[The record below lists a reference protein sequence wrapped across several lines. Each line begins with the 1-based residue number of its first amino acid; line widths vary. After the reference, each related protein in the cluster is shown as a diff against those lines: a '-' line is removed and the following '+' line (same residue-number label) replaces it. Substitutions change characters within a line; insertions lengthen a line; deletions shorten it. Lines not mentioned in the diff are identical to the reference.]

1 MADISTPGP
10 ASHANPLA
18 DASPAVNTI
27 QTTLDKFLTAANV
40 DAVYGPAISQ
50 GEIVV
55 IPAAE
60 VLSIVGFGLGSGGG
74 SQGIP
79 DSSNARGSGGGG
91 GGGGRV
97 LSRPVAAIIIS
108 PTGVRVEPIVDVTKI
123 ALAVFT
129 TLGFM
134 ATVLT
139 RMKNPRRR
147 PKLDGE

>member
-1 MADISTPGP
+1 MNESSTPNSESKTTP
-10 ASHANPLA
+10 QLDVNSPL
-18 DASPAVNTI
+18 NTV
-27 QTTLDKFLTAANV
+27 QTTMDKFLRAANV
-40 DAVYGPAISQ
+40 DAVYGSPIRE
-50 GEIVV
+50 GENIV

-60 VLSIVGFGLGSGGG
+60 VLSIAGFGLGSGSGP
-74 SQGIP
+74 Q
-79 DSSNARGSGGGG
+79 GSGENENTGSGTGG

-134 ATVLT
+134 AAMVT
-139 RMKNPRRR
+139 RMRNAKP
-147 PKLDGE
+147 PDFQ

>member
-1 MADISTPGP
+1 MTDISLNPEP
-10 ASHANPLA
+10 QANKTFNPTQAL
-18 DASPAVNTI
+18 NTV

-40 DAVYGPAISQ
+40 EAVYGPAISQ
-50 GEIVV
+50 GENVV

-74 SQGIP
+74 SQGASE
-79 DSSNARGSGGGG
+79 SSNASGSGGGG

-97 LSRPVAAIIIS
+97 LSRPVAAIIMS

-139 RMKNPRRR
+139 RMKRTKR
-147 PKLDGE
+147 PKLDS

>member
-1 MADISTPGP
+1 MDEISSPKPHVPDP
-10 ASHANPLA
+10 AS
-18 DASPAVNTI
+18 AVNTV
-27 QTTLDKFLTAANV
+27 QTTLDKFLNAANV
-40 DAVYGPAISQ
+40 EAVYAPPIIQ
-50 GEIVV
+50 GENVV

-60 VLSIVGFGLGSGGG
+60 VLSAVGFGLGLGGG
-74 SQGIP
+74 SQGAAE
-79 DSSNARGSGGGG
+79 STNAGTGGGG

-97 LSRPVAAIIIS
+97 LARPVAAIIMS
-108 PTGVRVEPIVDVTKI
+108 PGGVRVEPIVDVTKI

-139 RMKNPRRR
+139 RMKNPGRR